1 MQLCFITLHSSYF
14 AQAVLSWF
22 EMIPPAAKSIFTMQE
37 DRHFNA
43 RIERAGALQFSFPFT
58 QLQIM
63 DHSIVDTTRHNS
75 KKRRRDH
82 LVPSPEE
89 SPRKRRAS
97 TESVNNELTETP
109 QAGSSTQHALEAATT
124 DQLTTLP
131 ISAERP
137 SEERSEETIAD
148 QSTAERVEDQV
159 QEETAHVRSTSEAV
173 DNQEQP
179 EAITVDRS
187 TTELADN
194 EGHSENVTEET
205 SSSSADQFL
214 PEHINNEQQI
224 QTSQEEE
231 TAPVT
236 AADQFL
242 PEHGS
247 SGQQQTE
254 SAAPPPKA
262 TEREATIFNERPV
275 DDIVQ
280 HVADFIRQHCKREN
294 VEVNFAIFRSFKACL
309 LI

>member
-1 MQLCFITLHSSYF
+1 
-14 AQAVLSWF
+14 
-22 EMIPPAAKSIFTMQE
+22 MIPPAAKSIFTMQE

-137 SEERSEETIAD
+137 SEERSEEAIAD

-173 DNQEQP
+173 ENQEQP
-179 EAITVDRS
+179 EATTVDRS

-205 SSSSADQFL
+205 SSSSSADQFL

-309 LI
+309 LIWRLDRSKSWPFRR